1 MTNQASPARPDALRL
16 GFTLIEL
23 LVVISII
30 AILVGLLLPAL
41 GKAKDSAVL
50 VACGS
55 NVRQI
60 AVLFNTYANEN
71 DEELPAAE
79 MLQSDDPWDAGAP
92 FVAWQAA
99 MWGIMNGQ
107 GVNSDQFID
116 TRSGEQDHDYLAGTI
131 FVDPA
136 EDVGTASDWR
146 NVGYAMNVSTPGVQ
160 GLPGTPGLPHH
171 QYKTLR
177 EVPTPSATL
186 LSSCATGSHMMFQD
200 RGGSRNEMGVIGG
213 NRSMLGGMRR
223 HEFQANLTRFDG
235 STKLTVFEDV
245 PGAPQQY
252 YNVSNPMSPGKML
265 ADPNIPRETKIFW
278 VGRSKL

>member
-1 MTNQASPARPDALRL
+1 MTIQARPVRAPIHRL

-79 MLQSDDPWDAGAP
+79 MLQSEDPWDAGAP
-92 FVAWQAA
+92 FIAWQASL
-99 MWGIMNGQ
+99 WGIMNGQ
-107 GVNSDQFID
+107 GVNGDEFVD
-116 TRSGEQDHDYLAGTI
+116 TRSGEQDHDYLASTI

-136 EDVGTASDWR
+136 EDAGTASDWR
-146 NVGYAMNVSTPGVQ
+146 NLGYAMNVSTPGVQ
-160 GLPGTPGLPHH
+160 GLP
-171 QYKTLR
+171 
-177 EVPTPSATL
+177 VW
-186 LSSCATGSHMMFQD
+186 
-200 RGGSRNEMGVIGG
+200 
-213 NRSMLGGMRR
+213 
-223 HEFQANLTRFDG
+223 RFAG
-235 STKLTVFEDV
+235 
-245 PGAPQQY
+245 
-252 YNVSNPMSPGKML
+252 
-265 ADPNIPRETKIFW
+265 
-278 VGRSKL
+278 